1 MAKRANRR
9 QSLVFR
15 LKRSVVPILLV
26 VAGYYAVFGGG
37 YSVWDLLEA
46 RSNLIVEETRLNE
59 ARVKIDS
66 LRLELEQ
73 LEQDPAIVERI
84 AREEYGM
91 IREGEVLYRF
101 TPAANAGQ
109 REELPTR

>member
-1 MAKRANRR
+1 M
-9 QSLVFR
+9 
-15 LKRSVVPILLV
+15 LLV
-26 VAGYYAVFGGG
+26 AAGYYAVFGGG
-37 YSVWDLLEA
+37 SSVRDLLEA
-46 RSNLIVEETRLNE
+46 RANVVVEGRRLEE

-66 LRLELEQ
+66 LKVELQQ

>member
-1 MAKRANRR
+1 MATRANRR

-26 VAGYYAVFGGG
+26 VAGY

-66 LRLELEQ
+66 LRSELEQ